1 MINKIVVLSSHSKQ
15 IDNESNTLWNTDGSY
30 KNEINY
36 CRETRQGLALVSQFK
51 YRRKDGYLEVEANEL
66 FPNGAYC
73 TWAIGHL
80 TQLCNSRTLSR
91 RVEKMVT

>member
-1 MINKIVVLSSHSKQ
+1 MKLIIAEKP
-15 IDNESNTLWNTDGSY
+15 D
-30 KNEINY
+30 
-36 CRETRQGLALVSQFK
+36 QGLALVSQFK

-80 TQLCNSRTLSR
+80 TQLCNRALSR
-91 RVEKMVT
+91 RVEKWSLNTLPMIPFSI

>member
-1 MINKIVVLSSHSKQ
+1 MKLIIAEKP
-15 IDNESNTLWNTDGSY
+15 D
-30 KNEINY
+30 
-36 CRETRQGLALVSQFK
+36 QGLALVSQFK

-80 TQLCNSRTLSR
+80 TQLCNRALSR
-91 RVEKMVT
+91 RVEKWSLNTLPMIRTFSI

>member
-1 MINKIVVLSSHSKQ
+1 MGYVLILAEKP
-15 IDNESNTLWNTDGSY
+15 D
-30 KNEINY
+30 
-36 CRETRQGLALVSQFK
+36 QGLALVSQFK

-80 TQLCNSRTLSR
+80 TQLCNPEHYHAEWKKWSLNTLPMMATKSKILDFTKR
-91 RVEKMVT
+91 QKR

>member
-1 MINKIVVLSSHSKQ
+1 MKLIIAEKP
-15 IDNESNTLWNTDGSY
+15 D
-30 KNEINY
+30 
-36 CRETRQGLALVSQFK
+36 RGLALVSQFK

-80 TQLCNSRTLSR
+80 TQLCNQSIITQSGKNGHLIRYQ
-91 RVEKMVT
+91 

>member
-1 MINKIVVLSSHSKQ
+1 MKLIIA
-15 IDNESNTLWNTDGSY
+15 
-30 KNEINY
+30 
-36 CRETRQGLALVSQFK
+36 RETISRFLALVSQFK

-80 TQLCNSRTLSR
+80 TQLW
-91 RVEKMVT
+91 